1 MKATIPI
8 LELHGVRFGYAV
20 HDDVLHEL
28 TLTIQSGTLT
38 AILGPNGGGK
48 TTLLHLLLG
57 WLTPRAGTIR
67 LDGLPLSE
75 HSARARSRRIGL
87 VPQSEFIP
95 FDFTLFDYVLLGRA
109 PYLGPLDMPGPTDET
124 EAHQAIQRVGLT
136 ALTTRPV
143 THMSGGERQLAMIA
157 RALAQ
162 RPAVLLLDEPTSHLD
177 LANRRRVRDVLC
189 RLIQDGIT
197 VICTTHDP
205 ALAADMASIL
215 ILIREGRIIASG
227 PIAETMKDE
236 PLTATYGLPVRVQN
250 VNGEWFITS

>member
-1 MKATIPI
+1 MNTPRPI
-8 LELHGVRFGYAV
+8 LELQGIRFGYTAA
-20 HDDVLHEL
+20 DDVLHEL
-28 TLTIQSGTLT
+28 TIRIESGTLT

-57 WLTPRAGTIR
+57 WLSPQVGTVR
-67 LDGLPLSE
+67 LDGIPLSGY
-75 HSARARSRRIGL
+75 SARERSRRIGL

-109 PYLGPLDMPGPTDET
+109 PYLGPLDMPGPADEA
-124 EAHQAIQRVGLT
+124 EAHAAIQRVGLT
-136 ALTTRPV
+136 SLTGRPV

-189 RLIQDGIT
+189 RLTGDGIT

-205 ALAADMASIL
+205 ALAAGMATTL
-215 ILIREGRIIASG
+215 ILIRAGRIIAAG
-227 PIAETMKDE
+227 PIAATMKDE
-236 PLTATYGLPVRVQN
+236 ALTQTYGLPVRVQN